1 VAGLVAVTAS
11 VTAVFGTALRALE
24 VPAKVFWAYLIGFG
38 VTVAASA
45 ASLAFGVVGGAFGL
59 VAASLAAGATMAWH
73 LWRARA

>member
-1 VAGLVAVTAS
+1 M
-11 VTAVFGTALRALE
+11 
-24 VPAKVFWAYLIGFG
+24 IGFG